1 MSSFLAEETC
11 RCGLP
16 LRVLTSWTPINPSRR
31 FAVCANRS
39 KPGKKKCG
47 YWEWY
52 DPEIDHDWYMMHLYE
67 MYIILNPN
75 HRNLLHNEINRQAR
89 IEELEGELFENGA
102 QLRRCEASLTF
113 LNHFSAFCHMCGSR
127 FAMT

>member
-52 DPEIDHDWYMMHLYE
+52 DPEIDHD
-67 MYIILNPN
+67 
-75 HRNLLHNEINRQAR
+75 
-89 IEELEGELFENGA
+89 
-102 QLRRCEASLTF
+102 
-113 LNHFSAFCHMCGSR
+113 
-127 FAMT
+127 

>member
-31 FAVCANRS
+31 FYVCANRS
-39 KPGKKKCG
+39 KPGKK
-47 YWEWY
+47 YR
-52 DPEIDHDWYMMHLYE
+52 MHLYE

-102 QLRRCEASLTF
+102 QLRD
-113 LNHFSAFCHMCGSR
+113 
-127 FAMT
+127 